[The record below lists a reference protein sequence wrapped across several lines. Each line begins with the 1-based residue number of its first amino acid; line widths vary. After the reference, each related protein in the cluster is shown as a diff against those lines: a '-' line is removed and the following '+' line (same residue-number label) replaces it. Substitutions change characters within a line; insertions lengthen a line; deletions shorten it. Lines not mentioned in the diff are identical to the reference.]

1 MPSRSWPDAVLFDLD
16 GTLADSLPDIA
27 ASLNA
32 LMRERG
38 WPPFGTEDVRLMVGG
53 GVPKLIERALRALG
67 EPAETDNIAALAK
80 RFLAIYAPRAAR
92 LTKLFPGA
100 QTLLRGLQDQGVAL
114 GVVTNK
120 PEAVSRSMLE
130 ALGVAGMV
138 GAVVG
143 GDTLPVKK
151 PDARPMLAALDTLGC
166 APEAAVMIGDSA
178 VDAEAARAAGM
189 ALILVTFGYTR
200 KPVDELGADAVVDSF
215 AEVPKVLDALRP

>member
-1 MPSRSWPDAVLFDLD
+1 MPSRSWPEAVLFDLD

-38 WPPFGTEDVRLMVGG
+38 WPPFGAEDVRLMVGG

-67 EPAETDNIAALAK
+67 DPADTDDIAALAK

>member
-1 MPSRSWPDAVLFDLD
+1 MPSRSWPEAVLFDLD

-27 ASLNA
+27 ASLNV

-38 WPPFGTEDVRLMVGG
+38 WPPFGAEDVRLMVGG

-67 EPAETDNIAALAK
+67 DPADADDIAALAK

-120 PEAVSRSMLE
+120 PEAVSRSMLD

>member
-1 MPSRSWPDAVLFDLD
+1 MPPRRWPEAVLFDLD
-16 GTLADSLPDIA
+16 GTLADSLPDIGG
-27 ASLNA
+27 SLNA

-38 WPPFGTEDVRLMVGG
+38 LPPFCASDIRLMVGG
-53 GVPKLIERALRALG
+53 GVPKLVERALRARK
-67 EPAETDNIAALAK
+67 EPAEADDIAALAK
-80 RFLAIYAPRAAR
+80 RFLAIYTPRSAR

-100 QTLLRGLQDQGVAL
+100 ETLLRGLQGQGIAL

-120 PEAVSRSMLE
+120 PEAVTRSMLK
-130 ALGVAGMV
+130 ALGLAGMI

-151 PDARPMLAALDTLGC
+151 PDPQPMLAALETLGST
-166 APEAAVMIGDSA
+166 PERSVMIGDSA

-200 KPVDELGADAVVDSF
+200 TPVTELRADAVVDSF
-215 AEVPKVLDALRP
+215 AEVPKVLDALRS